1 MKFIWIFCNQSI
13 APEVLELLD
22 SLEVDGI
29 PFGGMCWAIIV
40 AAVPI
45 GEMRFGPGRIGQY
58 WSLIAQ
64 ARRGT
69 LSKSYER

>member
-22 SLEVDGI
+22 SLEVDGYTVWRHVL
-29 PFGGMCWAIIV
+29 GHHRGCRTHW
-40 AAVPI
+40 
-45 GEMRFGPGRIGQY
+45 EMRFGPGRIGQY

-64 ARRGT
+64 VRRGT